1 MLTETVKELQ
11 AAKAKLAELEA
22 AAAKQSAAM
31 LAGLPEEYGFDSVD
45 SFIAAL
51 KSAARSGGGRRGR
64 PAKKAVVKAAA
75 PKAGKARKRAKIT
88 PEIKQQ
94 VKDLVGKDES
104 GAAIAKALG
113 ISLPSV
119 QNIKKELGLV
129 KSRK

>member
-1 MLTETVKELQ
+1 MLNETAKELQ

-31 LAGLPEEYGFDSVD
+31 LARLPEEYGFDSVD

-64 PAKKAVVKAAA
+64 PAKKSAVKVTASK
-75 PKAGKARKRAKIT
+75 GKARKRAKIT

-94 VKDLVGKDES
+94 VKELVGKDES